1 MAAKTDQICNGRSVK
16 FLHSFLT
23 FAHKIREM
31 KKICYFISAALLLS
45 FIGCGHQPMTKK
57 LADIDSLI
65 IKEQYDSASAILN
78 SLSEKAMTEEDKA
91 HYYLLATQLGYITY
105 HPLPS
110 DSLLDMALTY
120 YNKVGNN
127 QKLADA
133 YYYKSARSRINED
146 YPQAILYCKEAERLA
161 DQSKDIRLQYKI
173 AENLACLNSFCENDL
188 LQLHYAKKALGIAFR
203 VHNNNWLAYSYN
215 RISFAFANLNQLDS
229 AYYYTEKTRP
239 FIDYIDDPS
248 KAVFLM
254 NMGLLYKDNDPQRA
268 KDLFVKALEY
278 DELPLTLEHLADVYY
293 DEGNKE
299 KAYSLW
305 KKALTISGGEG
316 YEKDNLIHSIISYDL
331 EHGNIDDV
339 SKNVDEI
346 INIKDSILNKL
357 KNDTIKDLQLRFD
370 QEVAVNAANERLIRW
385 QWYSGAIVIIGL
397 LLIGL
402 WLRKRHHLKTMLA
415 KRQIEIQSLVLQVD
429 NKKNEVAKYENRI
442 AQLQTEQLKDN
453 ETKEELKAQIEKL
466 TRQKD
471 EAQSD
476 FLLLSQKMHEWTGAE
491 VEKLRQGILLM
502 ANVEEGRCV
511 KNWSDDELKSLINYY
526 CAVHTDFAKT
536 IYKDYQNLSARQ
548 CLYLMLVDMKKTE
561 DETSDIMGVAKDSLR
576 SYRFQIKQKAN
587 KRQ

>member
-1 MAAKTDQICNGRSVK
+1 MA
-16 FLHSFLT
+16 F
-23 FAHKIREM
+23 
-31 KKICYFISAALLLS
+31 
-45 FIGCGHQPMTKK
+45 
-57 LADIDSLI
+57 
-65 IKEQYDSASAILN
+65 
-78 SLSEKAMTEEDKA
+78 
-91 HYYLLATQLGYITY
+91 
-105 HPLPS
+105 
-110 DSLLDMALTY
+110 TY
-120 YNKVGNN
+120 YNKVGNSH
-127 QKLADA
+127 KLANA
-133 YYYKSARSRINED
+133 YYYKSLWAESINN
-146 YPQAILYCKEAERLA
+146 YPQAIMYCKEAEREA
-161 DQSKDIRLQYKI
+161 NNTDDVRLQFKI
-173 AENLACLNSFCENDL
+173 AESLAFLNAFCGNNLLE
-188 LQLHYAKKALGIAFR
+188 LQFSKRALALAQR
-203 VHNNNWLAYSYN
+203 VQNKNWIAYSYN

-229 AYYYTEKTRP
+229 ASYYIERTIPY
-239 FIDYIDDPS
+239 IDYVYDSD

-254 NMGLLYKDNDPQRA
+254 NMGLLYKDNDPQKA
-268 KDLFVKALEY
+268 KDLLEKALQY

-293 DEGNKE
+293 AEGNKE

-305 KKALTISGGEG
+305 KQALTKSGGVG
-316 YEKDNLIHSIISYDL
+316 YVKANLIHSIISYDL
-331 EHGNIDDV
+331 ERGNIDDV

-429 NKKNEVAKYENRI
+429 HKKNEVAKYENRI

-476 FLLLSQKMHEWTGAE
+476 FLLLSQKMQEWTGAE

-502 ANVEEGRCV
+502 ANVEEGKCV

-536 IYKDYQNLSARQ
+536 IYKDHQNLSARQ

>member
-268 KDLFVKALEY
+268 KDLFEKAITYE
-278 DELPLTLEHLADVYY
+278 ELPEAIEHLADVYY
-293 DEGNKE
+293 STGNKE
-299 KAYSLW
+299 KAYELW
-305 KKALTISGGEG
+305 RKALTKNSRYDKI
-316 YEKDNLIHSIISYDL
+316 NLIHSIISYDL

-370 QEVAVNAANERLIRW
+370 QEVTVNAANERLIRW

-429 NKKNEVAKYENRI
+429 HKKNEVAKYENRI

-476 FLLLSQKMHEWTGAE
+476 FLLLSQKMQEWTGAE

-502 ANVEEGRCV
+502 ANVEEGKCV

>member
-1 MAAKTDQICNGRSVK
+1 
-16 FLHSFLT
+16 
-23 FAHKIREM
+23 M
-31 KKICYFISAALLLS
+31 KKICYFISAAILLS

-65 IKEQYDSASAILN
+65 IKEHYDSASAILN

-91 HYYLLATQLGYITY
+91 HYCLLATQLGYVTN

-110 DSLLDMALTY
+110 DSMLNIALTY

-133 YYYKSARSRINED
+133 YYYKSARARINQD

-161 DQSKDIRLQYKI
+161 DQIEDFHLKYKI
-173 AENLACLNSFCENDL
+173 AETLAFLNGLCNNDR
-188 LQLHYAKKALGIAFR
+188 LQLQYGKKALTIAQR
-203 VHNNNWLAYSYN
+203 VKNKNWMVYSYN
-215 RISFAFANLNQLDS
+215 IVSFAFANLDLYDS
-229 AYYYTEKTRP
+229 AFHYIEKSIPYFEYVNNTDKVEYLTN
-239 FIDYIDDPS
+239 I
-248 KAVFLM
+248 
-254 NMGLLYKDNDPQRA
+254 GLLYKDNDSEKA
-268 KDLFVKALEY
+268 KEYFEKALTYGDHPAVYEY
-278 DELPLTLEHLADVYY
+278 LADIYY
-293 DEGNKE
+293 ADGDKE
-299 KAYSLW
+299 KAYGLW
-305 KKALTISGGEG
+305 KKALATSGR
-316 YEKDNLIHSIISYDL
+316 YDKDNLLHSIISYDL

-429 NKKNEVAKYENRI
+429 HKKNEVAKYENLI

-453 ETKEELKAQIEKL
+453 ETKEELKAQIEEL

-476 FLLLSQKMHEWTGAE
+476 FLLLSQKMQEWTGAE

-502 ANVEEGRCV
+502 ANVEEGKCV

-536 IYKDYQNLSARQ
+536 IYKDHQNLSARQ

>member
-1 MAAKTDQICNGRSVK
+1 MAAKIDQICNGRSVK

-91 HYYLLATQLGYITY
+91 HYCLLATQLGYITY

-331 EHGNIDDV
+331 ERGNIDDV

-476 FLLLSQKMHEWTGAE
+476 FLLLSQKMQEWTGAE

-502 ANVEEGRCV
+502 ANVEEGKCV

-536 IYKDYQNLSARQ
+536 IYKDHQNLSARQ

>member
-1 MAAKTDQICNGRSVK
+1 
-16 FLHSFLT
+16 
-23 FAHKIREM
+23 M
-31 KKICYFISAALLLS
+31 KKICYFISAAILLS

-91 HYYLLATQLGYITY
+91 HYYLLSTKLGYYTN
-105 HPLPS
+105 HPLAT
-110 DSLLDMALTY
+110 DSMLDLALTY
-120 YNKVGNN
+120 YNKVGNS

-133 YYYKSARSRINED
+133 YYYKSVQAEKINNN
-146 YPQAILYCKEAERLA
+146 YPQAILYGKKAEHFA
-161 DQSKDIRLQYKI
+161 MKTDDARLQFKI
-173 AENLACLNSFCENDL
+173 VESLAYLNGLCENDL
-188 LQLHYAKKALGIAFR
+188 LQLQYAKKALCIAQK
-203 VHNNNWLAYSYN
+203 VHNNNWMAYSYN
-215 RISFAFANLNQLDS
+215 FISFAFANLNQHDS
-229 AYYYTEKTRP
+229 AFYYIEKTVP
-239 FIDYIDDPS
+239 YIKYVEDFD
-248 KAVFLM
+248 KMAFLT
-254 NMGLLYKDNDPQRA
+254 NMGLLYKDKNPEKA
-268 KDLFVKALEY
+268 KEYFEKALTYE
-278 DELPLTLEHLADVYY
+278 ELPDIIEHLADVYY
-293 DEGNKE
+293 STGNKE
-299 KAYSLW
+299 KAYELW
-305 KKALTISGGEG
+305 RKALTKNSRYDKI
-316 YEKDNLIHSIISYDL
+316 NLIHSIISYDL
-331 EHGNIDDV
+331 ERGKIDDV

-370 QEVAVNAANERLIRW
+370 QEVTVNAANERLIRW

-429 NKKNEVAKYENRI
+429 HKKNEVAKYENLI

-476 FLLLSQKMHEWTGAE
+476 FRLLSQKMQEWTGAE

-502 ANVEEGRCV
+502 ANVEEGKCV

-536 IYKDYQNLSARQ
+536 IYKDHQNLSARQ

>member
-1 MAAKTDQICNGRSVK
+1 
-16 FLHSFLT
+16 
-23 FAHKIREM
+23 M
-31 KKICYFISAALLLS
+31 KKICYFISAAILLS

-65 IKEQYDSASAILN
+65 IKEHYDSASAILN

-91 HYYLLATQLGYITY
+91 HYYLLATQLGYVTN

-110 DSLLDMALTY
+110 DSLLEMAFTY
-120 YNKVGNN
+120 YNKVGNSH
-127 QKLADA
+127 KLANA
-133 YYYKSARSRINED
+133 YYYKSLWAESINN
-146 YPQAILYCKEAERLA
+146 YPQAIMYCKEAEREA
-161 DQSKDIRLQYKI
+161 NNTDDVRLQFKI
-173 AENLACLNSFCENDL
+173 AESLAFLNAFCGNNLLE
-188 LQLHYAKKALGIAFR
+188 LQFSKRALALAQR
-203 VHNNNWLAYSYN
+203 VQNKNWIAYSYN

-229 AYYYTEKTRP
+229 ASYYIERTIPY
-239 FIDYIDDPS
+239 IDYVYDSD

-254 NMGLLYKDNDPQRA
+254 NMGLLYKDNDPQKA
-268 KDLFVKALEY
+268 KDLLEKALQY

-293 DEGNKE
+293 AEGNKE

-305 KKALTISGGEG
+305 KQALTKSGGVG
-316 YEKDNLIHSIISYDL
+316 YVKANLIHSIISYDL
-331 EHGNIDDV
+331 ERGNIDDV

-429 NKKNEVAKYENRI
+429 HKKNEVAKYENRI

-476 FLLLSQKMHEWTGAE
+476 FLLLSQKMQEWTGAE

-502 ANVEEGRCV
+502 ANVEEGKCV

>member
-1 MAAKTDQICNGRSVK
+1 
-16 FLHSFLT
+16 
-23 FAHKIREM
+23 M
-31 KKICYFISAALLLS
+31 KKICYFISAAILLS

-65 IKEQYDSASAILN
+65 IKEHYDSANAILN
-78 SLSEKAMTEEDKA
+78 SLSEEAMTEEDKA
-91 HYYLLATQLGYITY
+91 HYYLLATQLGYITN

-110 DSLLDMALTY
+110 DSLLDLALTY
-120 YNKVGNN
+120 YSKFGNN

-133 YYYKSARSRINED
+133 YYYKSVRAEVINND
-146 YPQAILYCKEAERLA
+146 YPQAILYSKEAERLA
-161 DQSKDIRLQYKI
+161 MNIDDARLQFKI
-173 AENLACLNSFCENDL
+173 AESLAGLNGQSGNAH
-188 LQLHYAKKALGIAFR
+188 LQLQYAQKALAIAQK
-203 VHNNNWLAYSYN
+203 VQNWNWMAYSCNY
-215 RISFAFANLNQLDS
+215 ISYAFSKLDQFDS
-229 AYYYTEKTRP
+229 ACFYIEKSIP
-239 FIDYIDDPS
+239 YVESVNDSD
-248 KAVFLM
+248 KAEFLS
-254 NMGLLYKDNDPQRA
+254 NIGLFYKQNNLEKA
-268 KDLFVKALEY
+268 KTYFEKALTYE
-278 DELPLTLEHLADVYY
+278 ELPLILEHLADVYY
-293 DEGNKE
+293 AEGEKE
-299 KAYSLW
+299 EAYKLW
-305 KKALTISGGEG
+305 KKALITDGGVG
-316 YEKDNLIHSIISYDL
+316 YEKDNLMHSIISYDL
-331 EHGNIDDV
+331 ERGNVDEV

-429 NKKNEVAKYENRI
+429 NKKNEVARYENRI

-453 ETKEELKAQIEKL
+453 ETKEELKAQIEEL
-466 TRQKD
+466 TRQKE

-476 FLLLSQKMHEWTGAE
+476 FLLLSQKMQEWTGAE

-502 ANVEEGRCV
+502 ANVEEGKCV

-536 IYKDYQNLSARQ
+536 IYKDHQNLSARQ

>member
-1 MAAKTDQICNGRSVK
+1 MLFHQCRYSIVIHWLWSSADDKETGR
-16 FLHSFLT
+16 
-23 FAHKIREM
+23 
-31 KKICYFISAALLLS
+31 Y
-45 FIGCGHQPMTKK
+45 
-57 LADIDSLI
+57 DSLI

-91 HYYLLATQLGYITY
+91 HYYLLATQLGYVTN

-110 DSLLDMALTY
+110 DSLLEMAFTY
-120 YNKVGNN
+120 YNKVGNSH
-127 QKLADA
+127 KLANA
-133 YYYKSARSRINED
+133 YYYKSLWAESINN
-146 YPQAILYCKEAERLA
+146 YPQAIMYCKEAEREA
-161 DQSKDIRLQYKI
+161 NNTDDVRLQFKI
-173 AENLACLNSFCENDL
+173 AESLAFLNAFCGNNLLE
-188 LQLHYAKKALGIAFR
+188 LQFSKRALALAQR
-203 VHNNNWLAYSYN
+203 VQNKNWIAYSYN

-229 AYYYTEKTRP
+229 ASYYIERTIPY
-239 FIDYIDDPS
+239 IDYVYDSD

-254 NMGLLYKDNDPQRA
+254 NMGLLYKDNDPQKA
-268 KDLFVKALEY
+268 KDLLEKALQY

-293 DEGNKE
+293 AEGNKE

-305 KKALTISGGEG
+305 KQALTKSGGVG
-316 YEKDNLIHSIISYDL
+316 YVKANLIHSIISYDL
-331 EHGNIDDV
+331 ERGNIDDV

-415 KRQIEIQSLVLQVD
+415 KRQIEIQSLILQVD

-476 FLLLSQKMHEWTGAE
+476 FLLLSQKMQEWTGAE

-502 ANVEEGRCV
+502 ANVEEGKCV

>member
-1 MAAKTDQICNGRSVK
+1 MAAKTDQICNGRSVI

-91 HYYLLATQLGYITY
+91 HYYLLATQLGYVTN

-110 DSLLDMALTY
+110 DSMLNIALTY

-133 YYYKSARSRINED
+133 YYYKSARSRINQD

-203 VHNNNWLAYSYN
+203 VHNNIWLAYSYN

-229 AYYYTEKTRP
+229 AYFYTEKTRP
-239 FIDYIDDPS
+239 FIDYIDDPN

-254 NMGLLYKDNDPQRA
+254 NMGLLYKDNDPQKA

-331 EHGNIDDV
+331 ERGNIDDV

-429 NKKNEVAKYENRI
+429 HKKNEVAKYENRI

-476 FLLLSQKMHEWTGAE
+476 FLLLSQKMQEWTGAE

-502 ANVEEGRCV
+502 ANVEEGKCV

-536 IYKDYQNLSARQ
+536 IYKDHQNLSARQ

>member
-1 MAAKTDQICNGRSVK
+1 
-16 FLHSFLT
+16 
-23 FAHKIREM
+23 M
-31 KKICYFISAALLLS
+31 KKICYFISAAILLS

-91 HYYLLATQLGYITY
+91 HYCLLATKLGYYTN
-105 HPLPS
+105 HPLAT
-110 DSLLDMALTY
+110 DSMLDLALTY
-120 YNKVGNN
+120 YNKVGNS

-133 YYYKSARSRINED
+133 YYYKSVKAEKDNNF
-146 YPQAILYCKEAERLA
+146 PQAILYGKEAERQA
-161 DQSKDIRLQYKI
+161 MDIDDSRLQFKVT
-173 AENLACLNSFCENDL
+173 ENLSYLNGLCENDL
-188 LQLHYAKKALGIAFR
+188 LQLQYAQKALAIAQR
-203 VHNNNWLAYSYN
+203 VQNKNWIAYSYN
-215 RISFAFANLNQLDS
+215 RISFAFANLSQYDS
-229 AYYYTEKTRP
+229 SYFYIEKTIP
-239 FIDYIDDPS
+239 YIEFVDDS
-248 KAVFLM
+248 DKTVFLT
-254 NMGLLYKDNDPQRA
+254 NMGLLYKDKNPEKA
-268 KDLFVKALEY
+268 KEYFEKALIYE
-278 DELPLTLEHLADVYY
+278 ELPDILEHLADVYY
-293 DEGNKE
+293 SAGNKE
-299 KAYSLW
+299 KAYELW
-305 KKALTISGGEG
+305 RKALTKNSR
-316 YEKDNLIHSIISYDL
+316 YDKVNLIHSIISYDL
-331 EHGNIDDV
+331 ERGNIDDV

-429 NKKNEVAKYENRI
+429 HKKNEVAKYENLI

-476 FLLLSQKMHEWTGAE
+476 FLLLSQKMQEWTGAE

-502 ANVEEGRCV
+502 ANVEEGKCV

-536 IYKDYQNLSARQ
+536 IYKDHQNLSARQ

>member
-1 MAAKTDQICNGRSVK
+1 
-16 FLHSFLT
+16 
-23 FAHKIREM
+23 
-31 KKICYFISAALLLS
+31 
-45 FIGCGHQPMTKK
+45 
-57 LADIDSLI
+57 
-65 IKEQYDSASAILN
+65 
-78 SLSEKAMTEEDKA
+78 MTEEDKA

-146 YPQAILYCKEAERLA
+146 YPQAIIYCKEAERLA
-161 DQSKDIRLQYKI
+161 DLSEGSRLQYKI
-173 AENLACLNSFCENDL
+173 AENLSYLNSLCGNCL
-188 LQLHYAKKALGIAFR
+188 LELQYAKRALALAQR
-203 VHNNNWLAYSYN
+203 VQNKNWMAYSYN
-215 RISFAFANLNQLDS
+215 RISFAFANLSQKDS
-229 AYYYTEKTRP
+229 AYFYIEKTIP
-239 FIDYIDDPS
+239 YIDYVYDSD

-268 KDLFVKALEY
+268 KDLFEKAITYE
-278 DELPLTLEHLADVYY
+278 ELPEAIEHLADVYY
-293 DEGNKE
+293 STGNKE
-299 KAYSLW
+299 KAYELW
-305 KKALTISGGEG
+305 RKALTKNSRYDKI
-316 YEKDNLIHSIISYDL
+316 NLIHSIISYDL
-331 EHGNIDDV
+331 ERGNIDDV

-370 QEVAVNAANERLIRW
+370 QEVTVNAANERLIRW

-429 NKKNEVAKYENRI
+429 HKKNEVAKYENRI

-453 ETKEELKAQIEKL
+453 ETKEELKAQIEEL
-466 TRQKD
+466 TRQKK

-561 DETSDIMGVAKDSLR
+561 DETSDIMGVAKESLR

>member
-1 MAAKTDQICNGRSVK
+1 
-16 FLHSFLT
+16 
-23 FAHKIREM
+23 M
-31 KKICYFISAALLLS
+31 KKICYFISAAILLS
-45 FIGCGHQPMTKK
+45 FIGCGHQPMAKK

-65 IKEQYDSASAILN
+65 IKEHYDSASAILN
-78 SLSEKAMTEEDKA
+78 RLSEKAMTEEDKA
-91 HYYLLATQLGYITY
+91 HYCLLATQLGYVTD

-110 DSLLDMALTY
+110 DSLLDMAFTY
-120 YNKVGNN
+120 YNKVGNSH
-127 QKLADA
+127 KLANA
-133 YYYKSARSRINED
+133 YYYKSLR
-146 YPQAILYCKEAERLA
+146 AE
-161 DQSKDIRLQYKI
+161 KI
-173 AENLACLNSFCENDL
+173 D
-188 LQLHYAKKALGIAFR
+188 
-203 VHNNNWLAYSYN
+203 NN
-215 RISFAFANLNQLDS
+215 ISFAFANLNQYDS
-229 AYYYTEKTRP
+229 VFYYIERSVP
-239 FIDYIDDPS
+239 YINNVYGDD
-248 KAVFLM
+248 KAEFLT
-254 NMGLLYKDNDPQRA
+254 NIGLLYKGEKPRKA
-268 KDLFVKALEY
+268 KEFFEKALEFN
-278 DELPLTLEHLADVYY
+278 ELPITLEHLADVYY
-293 DEGNKE
+293 SEGNKE

-305 KKALTISGGEG
+305 KKALTKDNMVG
-316 YEKDNLIHSIISYDL
+316 YQKANLIHSIISYDL

-471 EAQSD
+471 EAQGD
-476 FLLLSQKMHEWTGAE
+476 FLLLSQKMQEWTGAE

-502 ANVEEGRCV
+502 ANVEEGKCV

-536 IYKDYQNLSARQ
+536 IYKDHQNLSARQ

>member
-1 MAAKTDQICNGRSVK
+1 
-16 FLHSFLT
+16 
-23 FAHKIREM
+23 M

-45 FIGCGHQPMTKK
+45 FIGCGHQPMAKK

-65 IKEQYDSASAILN
+65 IKEHYDSASAILN
-78 SLSEKAMTEEDKA
+78 RLSEKAMTEEDKA
-91 HYYLLATQLGYITY
+91 HYYLLATQLGYVTN

-110 DSLLDMALTY
+110 DSLLDLALTY
-120 YNKVGNN
+120 YDKAGNN

-133 YYYKSARSRINED
+133 YYYKSARAMNENN

-161 DQSKDIRLQYKI
+161 MNTNDIRLQYKI
-173 AENLACLNSFCENDL
+173 AESLAFLNGLCENNL
-188 LQLHYAKKALGIAFR
+188 MQLHYAKKALTIAQKAQ
-203 VHNNNWLAYSYN
+203 NKNWMAYSYN
-215 RISFAFANLNQLDS
+215 YIGS
-229 AYYYTEKTRP
+229 AYAKLDQYDSVYYYIEKSIP
-239 FIDYIDDPS
+239 YINYVYDS
-248 KAVFLM
+248 GKAEFLT
-254 NMGLLYKDNDPQRA
+254 NIGFFFKEDNPRRA
-268 KDLFVKALEY
+268 KEFFEKALTYE
-278 DELPLTLEHLADVYY
+278 ELPVTLEHLADVYY
-293 DEGNKE
+293 AEGEKE
-299 KAYSLW
+299 EAYKLW
-305 KKALTISGGEG
+305 KKALITDGGVG
-316 YEKDNLIHSIISYDL
+316 YEKDNLMHSIISYDL
-331 EHGNIDDV
+331 ERGNVDEV
-339 SKNVDEI
+339 SKNVDKVI
-346 INIKDSILNKL
+346 SIKDSIINGLRN
-357 KNDTIKDLQLRFD
+357 NTIKDLQLRFD

-429 NKKNEVAKYENRI
+429 HKKNEVAKYENRI

-476 FLLLSQKMHEWTGAE
+476 FLLLSQKMQEWTGAE

-502 ANVEEGRCV
+502 ANVEEGKCV

-536 IYKDYQNLSARQ
+536 IYKDHQNLSARQ